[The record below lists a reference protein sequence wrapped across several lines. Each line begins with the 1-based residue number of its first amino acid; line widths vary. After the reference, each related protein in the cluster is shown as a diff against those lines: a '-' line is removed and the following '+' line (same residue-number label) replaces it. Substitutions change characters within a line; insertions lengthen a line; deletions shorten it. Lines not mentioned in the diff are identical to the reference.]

1 MKKPILVVLLL
12 CMWGSV
18 SAQFQPVDPLTFDDQ
33 GRIVFGST
41 DPIQADPPFFGKVPM
56 DFQSNANVIQSDGLI
71 YGGAPWTGLN
81 YQIGIGLV
89 PAGDIN
95 GDNKADM
102 VQRLVNIPDIST
114 PGLEDN
120 IPVMHLVFTGD
131 LSAPSQTFTDV
142 FSINPIGDIDGDGFG
157 DAIVQPTTGVTGFV
171 FYFGSPSGYVPSTV
185 GFQLGFPM
193 NNLVTGDFDNNGS
206 QDVMVLAGGLLHLIN
221 GRSNRAELGVLP
233 IASTPDVIT
242 DLRAFRRH
250 DVGRDHLA
258 VTRFVANA
266 WRMDIAKV
274 ESGNLSVVQSISGFP
289 TTLSL
294 TRWVFADLNG
304 DTHDDLAVVFSNG
317 QFAWAPASASPEG
330 NLFDAVA
337 TIATG
342 LSALP
347 AAIHSDLTGDGS
359 ADIVLT
365 YNNEVNVVNGATVVA
380 NGLRVA
386 DLVKLQHGGKS
397 LNGLLYVQ
405 NRTSARRS
413 HNTFGDVTG
422 DGAPDILAA
431 ESVANPN
438 FFKVVAISNVANEGV
453 NLNAPIREP
462 REEFHL
468 GSNAGDW
475 DNDGRDDYGYAYNDF
490 TPIGSRYRIVL
501 SGGGQLSFDFA
512 PDFNFFGIPAFG
524 DLDGDGKT
532 EMILRVRRLISG
544 VLREYVD
551 IYSASSANKTEKVT
565 SIDVAAAIPS
575 IANPIITG
583 FHNLGDMNG
592 DGRDH
597 FVAMPSGGFSNARK
611 SVMLSQIGTTYQ
623 FNEIIVGQGNSAVTV
638 GDINDDGADDFA
650 MYDFTTDNIK
660 FFSGVMD
667 LTAAHVFEPINAIN
681 SSVLAMSD
689 FAPASVQ
696 NFGFR
701 MVSGDFDGN
710 GYTDLVVGAW
720 QSGVNQTFTDGDYLL
735 WTFSGYSWG
744 LDLATPRQGL
754 KISANDLDPLR
765 TFMAPNAQ
773 FMSRMGLIQTL
784 PDLNDDGSDE
794 LLVMSYLGSNALI
807 LLGGLD
813 LGIGLEDFGSQFGD
827 EQILLQ
833 APNRQTQLGHQAN
846 LINYRDFAA
855 LGDFDK
861 DGTLELILPQ
871 PFDGNF
877 RTTPVY
883 KYILSIPPRELP
895 AFLEITEIE
904 DVENDQGGWVRV
916 HMGGLIFTAYEQY
929 FGAGTPSWSLWR
941 KNAAG
946 QWVHVTTIPYTFSP
960 NMARYAEVPVPRT
973 LPHGA
978 TPDDTNS
985 FVFKATLDPLFLDL
999 EELIETEEVRG
1010 WALDNI
1016 APAKIP
1022 SFLASVTESQVRLEW
1037 TPSTSN
1043 DLRHYAIHAMVDGA
1057 IDHERPIAVTPE
1069 ISITLP
1075 KRDMAQYGANVQLVV
1090 VAVDIHNNASA
1101 PSTGVT
1107 VPTSLEDDQTANEFA
1122 LSQNFPNPFNPST
1135 VIGYQLAVSGN
1146 ARLTVFDVLGRE
1158 IAVLVDGVMPAGS
1171 HTVNFEAA
1179 NLTSGVYLY
1188 RLEAGGQIITRKM
1201 LLMK

>member
-1 MKKPILVVLLL
+1 
-12 CMWGSV
+12 
-18 SAQFQPVDPLTFDDQ
+18 
-33 GRIVFGST
+33 
-41 DPIQADPPFFGKVPM
+41 M
-56 DFQSNANVIQSDGLI
+56 DFQSNTNVIQSAGLI

-81 YQIGIGLV
+81 YQIGAGLV

-102 VQRLVNIPDIST
+102 MQRMVNVPDIST
-114 PGLEDN
+114 AGLEDN
-120 IPVMHLVFTGD
+120 IPVLHLVFTGN
-131 LSAPSQTFTDV
+131 LTAPTQTITDV
-142 FSINPIGDIDGDGFG
+142 FSINPVGDIDGDGFG
-157 DAIVQPTTGVTGFV
+157 DAVVQPTTGVNSFV
-171 FYFGSPSGYVPSTV
+171 FYFGSPNGYVPSTV
-185 GFQLGFPM
+185 GFQLGFPIS
-193 NNLVTGDFDNNGS
+193 NLVTGDFDNNGS

-250 DVGRDHLA
+250 DAGRDHLA

-266 WRMDIAKV
+266 WRMDIAKM

-317 QFAWAPASASPEG
+317 QFAWAPASVSPDG
-330 NLFDAVA
+330 NLFGAVA

-342 LSALP
+342 LSAVP
-347 AAIHSDLTGDGS
+347 AAFHSDITGDGS

-365 YNNEVNVVNGATVVA
+365 YNNEVYAVNGATVVA
-380 NGLRVA
+380 NGLRVV

-397 LNGLLYVQ
+397 LNGLNYNQ

-422 DGAPDILAA
+422 DGTPDLLAL
-431 ESVANPN
+431 ESVLNPN
-438 FFKVVAISNVANEGV
+438 FFKVVAISSVANEGV

-468 GSNAGDW
+468 GANAGDW
-475 DNDGRDDYGYAYNDF
+475 DNDGLDDYGYAYNDF
-490 TPIGSRYRIVL
+490 TAANSRYRIVL

-512 PDFNFFGIPAFG
+512 PDFNFYGVPAFG
-524 DLDGDGKT
+524 DIDGDGKSD
-532 EMILRVRRLISG
+532 MILRVRRLINGSMK
-544 VLREYVD
+544 EFVD
-551 IYSASSANKTEKVT
+551 IYSAASTTKTDKVT
-565 SIDVAAAIPS
+565 SIDLVAAIPS
-575 IANPIITG
+575 VTNPIITG

-597 FVAMPSGGFSNARK
+597 FVAMPSGGFTNARK
-611 SVMLSQIGTTYQ
+611 TVMLSQFGSTYQ
-623 FNEIIVGQGNSAVTV
+623 FNEIIVGQGNSAVNI
-638 GDINDDGADDFA
+638 GDNNGDGVDDFA

-660 FFSGVMD
+660 FFEGVMD
-667 LTAAHVFEPINAIN
+667 LTAGHVFNPINAIN
-681 SSVLAMSD
+681 SSVLAHAG
-689 FAPASVQ
+689 FAPVQVQ

-720 QSGVNQTFTDGDYLL
+720 QSGINQTFTDGDYIL
-735 WTFSGYSWG
+735 WLFEGNEWG
-744 LDLATPRQGL
+744 LDPSAPTHAL
-754 KISANDLDPLR
+754 KISSNDLDPLR
-765 TFMAPNAQ
+765 TFMSASSQ
-773 FMSRMGLIQTL
+773 FMSRTGLLQTL
-784 PDLNDDGSDE
+784 PDLNGDGSDE

-813 LGIGLEDFGSQFGD
+813 LGEGFEEYGAALGD

-883 KYILSIPPRELP
+883 KYILDIEPRELP
-895 AFLEITEIE
+895 ALLEITRIE

-916 HMGGLIFTAYEQY
+916 HMDGLVFDLFEQEFGG
-929 FGAGTPSWSLWR
+929 GTPSWSLWR
-941 KNAAG
+941 KNAAS
-946 QWVHVTTIPYTFSP
+946 QWVHVTTIPYTFTL
-960 NMARYAEVPVPRT
+960 NTARYAEVSVPRT

-978 TPDDTNS
+978 TPDDANS
-985 FVFKATLDPLFLDL
+985 FVFKATLNLNYTDIDDMIV
-999 EELIETEEVRG
+999 ESSEVRG

-1022 SFLASVTESQVRLEW
+1022 SFMASVTESQVHLEW
-1037 TPSTSN
+1037 TPSFAS
-1043 DLRHYAIHAMVDGA
+1043 DLRHYAVHAMVGGV

-1075 KRDMAQYGANVQLVV
+1075 KRDMMQYGENVQLVV
-1090 VAVDIHNNASA
+1090 VAMDIHNNASA

-1107 VPTSLEDDQTANEFA
+1107 VPTSIDDDQSPNEFA

-1135 VIGYQLAVSGN
+1135 VIGYQLSVSGP
-1146 ARLTVFDVLGRE
+1146 AKLTVFDVLGRE

-1171 HTVNFEAA
+1171 HTVNFDAV
-1179 NLTSGVYLY
+1179 NLTSGMYVY
-1188 RLEAGGQIITRKM
+1188 RLEAGGKVLTRKM
-1201 LLMK
+1201 TLVK